1 MPDRMNAKSSHV
13 APDPAF
19 HLTVDAPGKIGMD
32 YYSPPT
38 LQPNEV
44 RIATLYSGISA
55 GTEMT
60 AFFGTNPYLNKR
72 WDAARRLF
80 QPGESSLSFPMPAM
94 GYEEV
99 GQIVEVGAAV
109 TRLVPGQIIWGTWR
123 HRSEH
128 IATEDWA
135 AARILGD
142 GVDPQLGIFSQIGAI
157 ALNAILDAEIRLGE
171 YVAIFGQ
178 GVPGLM
184 VTQLARLNGARV
196 IAVDRLPARL
206 ALAREFGAEHVI
218 DAASEDVATRIKD
231 ITGGRGADV
240 AIEISGAYPA
250 LHDAIRSVA
259 YNSKVVVCGF
269 FQGDGRGLALGEEF
283 HHNRIN
289 LVCSQISG
297 VSPGLDHRWNRTR
310 LDETIMGLIAAGRVD
325 FGRLI
330 SHTFPASQ
338 AQAAFD
344 LLQDAP
350 GDCLQVVLDFTET
363 PT

>member
-1 MPDRMNAKSSHV
+1 MNERIALT
-13 APDPAF
+13 APDPAY
-19 HLTVDAPGKIGMD
+19 HLTVDAPGRIGVD
-32 YYSPPT
+32 YYTPAP
-38 LQPNEV
+38 LQPGEV
-44 RIATLYSGISA
+44 RIATMYSGISA

-60 AFFGTNPYLNKR
+60 AFSGSNPFLNKR
-72 WDAARRLF
+72 WDSTARLF
-80 QPGESSLSFPMPAM
+80 QPDASSWTYPMPAM

-99 GQIVEVGAAV
+99 GQIVEIGAGV
-109 TRLVPGQIIWGTWR
+109 TKVAPGQIVWGTWR

-128 IATEDWA
+128 VAPEDWVLTRLLA
-135 AARILGD
+135 D
-142 GVDPQLGIFSQIGAI
+142 GVDPRLGIFSQIGAI
-157 ALNAILDAEIRLGE
+157 ALNAILDAGIRLGE
-171 YVAIFGQ
+171 YVAVFGQ

-196 IAVDRLPARL
+196 IAVDRMPSRL

-218 DAASEDVATRIKD
+218 DASTEDAATRIKA

-250 LHDAIRSVA
+250 LHAAIRSVA

-269 FQGDGRGLALGEEF
+269 FQGDGRGLFLGEEF
-283 HHNRIN
+283 HHNRVN

-297 VSPGLDHRWNRTR
+297 VSPDLDHRWNRAR
-310 LDETIMGLIAAGRVD
+310 LDQTIMGLIADARVD

-330 SHTFPASQ
+330 SHSFPASQ

-344 LLQDAP
+344 LLQASP
-350 GDCLQVVLDFTET
+350 GDCLQVVLDFTEDRT
-363 PT
+363 

>member
-1 MPDRMNAKSSHV
+1 MNERV
-13 APDPAF
+13 ALTAPNPAYT
-19 HLTVDAPGKIGMD
+19 LVVESPGKLGCD
-32 YYSPPT
+32 YYTPPE
-38 LQPNEV
+38 LAAGEV

-60 AFFGTNPYLNKR
+60 AFYGSNPFLAKR
-72 WDAARRLF
+72 WDTATRLF
-80 QPGESSLSFPMPAM
+80 QPEAASWTYPMPAM

-99 GQIVEVGAAV
+99 GQVVEVGPGV
-109 TRLVPGQIIWGTWR
+109 TKLTPGQIIWGTWR

-135 AARILGD
+135 AARILAD

-157 ALNAILDAEIRLGE
+157 ALNAILDAGIRLGE

-184 VTQLARLNGARV
+184 VTQLAKLNGATV
-196 IAVDRLPARL
+196 IAVDRLQSRL
-206 ALAREFGAEHVI
+206 DLATSMGADHVI
-218 DAASEDVATRIKD
+218 DASAEDAATRIKE

-250 LHDAIRSVA
+250 LHTAIRSVA
-259 YNSKVVVCGF
+259 YNSRVVVCGF
-269 FQGDGRGLALGEEF
+269 FQGDGHGLFLGEEF
-283 HHNRIN
+283 HHNRVN

-297 VSPGLDHRWNRTR
+297 INPALDHRWNRTR
-310 LDETIMGLIAAGRVD
+310 LDQTIMGLIAAGKVD

-330 SHTFPASQ
+330 THTYKATE
-338 AQAAFD
+338 AQTAFD
-344 LLQDAP
+344 LLRDTP
-350 GDCLQVVLDFTET
+350 SDCLQVVLDFTE
-363 PT
+363 PQP